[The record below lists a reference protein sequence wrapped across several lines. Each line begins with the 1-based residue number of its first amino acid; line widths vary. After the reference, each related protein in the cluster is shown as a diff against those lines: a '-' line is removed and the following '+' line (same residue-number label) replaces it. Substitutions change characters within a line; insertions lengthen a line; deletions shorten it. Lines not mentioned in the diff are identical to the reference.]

1 MAQLNDYQIGSMR
14 HTNWQIFRAR

>member
-14 HTNWQIFRAR
+14 YTNWQIFRAR